1 MVGATGFEPAT
12 SWSQTKCSSQ
22 AELRSEPILTQASQL
37 YFTRFRV
44 KGKLIQRSLKTDQ
57 ITGAKRHDRTVNRTT
72 WRW

>member
-1 MVGATGFEPAT
+1 
-12 SWSQTKCSSQ
+12 
-22 AELRSEPILTQASQL
+22 LTQASQL